1 MWMMQTKL
9 KKKDLKNMRG
19 KLNYSIIARNR
30 TIIQQR
36 TMKDETNKTDRHP
49 PITNHKPWP
58 FELVEVKVRFP
69 RDPLRWLTEQKNPKY
84 AKRTARYKEFRS
96 KNTFKTVLLRTLKKS
111 FFFSALHP
119 GVSQFLTTFHYKS
132 INDHPR

>member
-1 MWMMQTKL
+1 MMQTKL

-49 PITNHKPWP
+49 PITNHKP
-58 FELVEVKVRFP
+58 
-69 RDPLRWLTEQKNPKY
+69 
-84 AKRTARYKEFRS
+84 
-96 KNTFKTVLLRTLKKS
+96 
-111 FFFSALHP
+111 
-119 GVSQFLTTFHYKS
+119 
-132 INDHPR
+132 